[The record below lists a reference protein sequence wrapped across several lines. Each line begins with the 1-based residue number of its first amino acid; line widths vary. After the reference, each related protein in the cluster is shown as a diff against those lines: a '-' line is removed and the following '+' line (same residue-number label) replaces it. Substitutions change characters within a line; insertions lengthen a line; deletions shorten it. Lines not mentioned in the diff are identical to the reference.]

1 MTPKDY
7 MRRAFAIAR
16 KDMGQKGYRP
26 FGAVIVK
33 DGAIICEA
41 VSQSRSSNDPTAHGE
56 VLAIRA
62 ACAKLGTRDLSGC
75 ELYTTCEPC
84 PLCVSAIWYA
94 RIDKTIYAFTL
105 EDCERIGIN
114 TQKLIDE
121 LALPMAARRHPSKRL
136 LADEAETLFRDW
148 TAAPNF
154 EP

>member
-1 MTPKDY
+1 
-7 MRRAFAIAR
+7 MRRAFEIAR
-16 KDMGQKGYRP
+16 KDMGQKGHRP

-33 DGAIICEA
+33 NGAIICEA
-41 VSQSRSSNDPTAHGE
+41 VSQSRSGNDPTAHGE

-62 ACAKLGTRDLSGC
+62 ACAKLGTRNLSGC

-105 EDCERIGIN
+105 DDCERIGIG
-114 TQKLIDE
+114 TQPLIDE
-121 LALPMAARRHPSKRL
+121 LQLPIAKRHHPSEQILRN
-136 LADEAETLFRDW
+136 EAEALFADW
-148 TAAPNF
+148 TKAPNF